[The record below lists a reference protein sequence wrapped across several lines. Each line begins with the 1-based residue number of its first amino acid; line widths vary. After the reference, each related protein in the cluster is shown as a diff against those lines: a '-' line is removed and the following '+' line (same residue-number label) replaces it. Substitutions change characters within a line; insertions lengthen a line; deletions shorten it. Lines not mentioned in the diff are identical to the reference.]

1 MIPETT
7 FSPGLR
13 QELAVVTATGLYD
26 DPEIFL
32 TDAVRTFLA
41 ARPDLREAMACTLYA
56 RGELSLGRAAEWG
69 GLNIENLKA
78 ALYRRGIERQ
88 ADESPAEIRTMA
100 ETALKAAGR
109 KSS

>member
-1 MIPETT
+1 MIPEIT
-7 FSPGLR
+7 FSPSLR

-26 DPEIFL
+26 DPELFL
-32 TDAVRTFLA
+32 ADAVRTFLA
-41 ARPDLREAMACTLYA
+41 ARPDLREAMACTMYA

-69 GLNIENLKA
+69 SLNIEDLKV
-78 ALYRRGIERQ
+78 ALHRRGILRQ

-100 ETALKAAGR
+100 EAALKAAGR